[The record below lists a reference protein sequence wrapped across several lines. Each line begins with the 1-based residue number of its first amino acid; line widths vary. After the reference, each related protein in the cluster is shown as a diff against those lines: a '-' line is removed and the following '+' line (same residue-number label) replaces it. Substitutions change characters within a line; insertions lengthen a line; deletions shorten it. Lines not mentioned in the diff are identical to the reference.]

1 MSTNTTNLQ
10 LTKQAGSEYYSI
22 DVVNANL
29 DKIDAGCV
37 NVTGSQTISG
47 QKTFSEKVIISNQ
60 KTLHFSESTNRAINI
75 NTQSYT
81 DRTTNPSSKIDF
93 DIPAINVPKISYTER
108 SKQYEESPRIVE
120 FSFTPMRS
128 LMSMM
133 VFIIAAYEMSTP
145 FGTPVLPE
153 V

>member
-1 MSTNTTNLQ
+1 MPAGTEFHKIFLELSMNLGISSVSRMSF
-10 LTKQAGSEYYSI
+10 A
-22 DVVNANL
+22 
-29 DKIDAGCV
+29 
-37 NVTGSQTISG
+37 IS
-47 QKTFSEKVIISNQ
+47 S
-60 KTLHFSESTNRAINI
+60 L
-75 NTQSYT
+75 
-81 DRTTNPSSKIDF
+81 P
-93 DIPAINVPKISYTER
+93 PAINVPKISYTER